1 MSLMK
6 SPAPVA
12 AIRPHPVP
20 SPHGTRIDPYYWLRD
35 DEREDPEVLA
45 YLAAENAHVEHE
57 LAGAKALEDRVFEE
71 IVGRLQQDDSSVPF
85 LLRGYWY
92 YSRFETGQEH
102 PIYAR
107 RRGSLDAA
115 EEILLDANRLAAEHE
130 YYQIGALTVSPNS
143 AWLAFSEDIV
153 GRRQYRLRYKDLRS
167 GEVLTPGI
175 EDIEADL
182 AWANDDKTVLYVAKD
197 PETLLGLYVKKH
209 VVGSK
214 PEQDV
219 LVYEQTDRSFYTS
232 IEKSKSE
239 RYLFIQI
246 ESTVA
251 SEWHYADAD
260 DPELV
265 FHPFLAQERD
275 HEYQLEHLGDRFIV
289 RSNWQAPNFR
299 IMSAAIGVHSDRSSW
314 TELVPHRG
322 DTFIEDFEVFDG
334 FLALSLRN
342 GGLHKI
348 SIKPH
353 GGEEYWIASDE
364 AAYSMSLGV
373 NPESTTPLLRYTYTS
388 LTTPT
393 SVYDYD
399 TGTGQ
404 KTLLKRDPVLG
415 SFDPSHYCT
424 EFLFVTARDGARV
437 PVSLV
442 YRRGTALDGTAP
454 MLQYAYGAYGISME
468 PAFSSARLSLLDRGF
483 VYAIAHVR
491 GGQELGRAWYE
502 AGRLTHK
509 MNSFNDF
516 IDVTR
521 HLVERGYAARDAVFA
536 MGGSAGGLL
545 VAAVANLAPQDYRGI
560 VAQVPFVDV
569 VTTMLDAGIPLTTN
583 EYDEWGNPDQ
593 RANYDYMLAYS
604 PYDNVR
610 AQRYPAMLVTTGL
623 WDSQVQYYEPAK
635 WVAKLR
641 SLKTDDNRLLLH
653 TDMDAGHGGKSGR
666 FQRYREIAKEYAF
679 ILHELRITG

>member
-1 MSLMK
+1 MPGMK
-6 SPAPVA
+6 DLAPVA
-12 AIRPHPVP
+12 TIRPHPVP

-35 DEREDPEVLA
+35 DEREDPDVLA
-45 YLAAENAHVEHE
+45 YLTAENAYLERE
-57 LAGAKALEDRVFEE
+57 LADAKPLEDRLFEE
-71 IVGRLQQDDSSVPF
+71 IVARLQQDDSSVPF

-102 PIYAR
+102 PIYVR
-107 RRGSLDAA
+107 RRGSLDAP

-130 YYQIGALTVSPNS
+130 YYQIGALAVSPNS
-143 AWLAFSEDIV
+143 GWLAFSEDTV
-153 GRRQYRLRYKDLRS
+153 GRRQYRLRYKDLGT
-167 GEVLTPGI
+167 GELYDPGI
-175 EDIEADL
+175 ADIEADL
-182 AWANDDKTVLYVAKD
+182 AWANDDKTILYVAKD

-209 VVGSK
+209 VVGSSARD
-214 PEQDV
+214 DV
-219 LVYEQTDRSFYTS
+219 LVFEQTDRSFYTS

-260 DPELV
+260 DPELR
-265 FHPFLAQERD
+265 FQLFLAQERD

-299 IMSAAIGVHSDRSSW
+299 ILSAMIGPHSDRSDW
-314 TELVPHRG
+314 TELVAHRA
-322 DTFIEDFEVFDG
+322 DTFIEDFEVFDE

-353 GGEEYWIASDE
+353 GGEEYGIASDE
-364 AAYSMSLGV
+364 AAYSMSLGI
-373 NPESTTPLLRYTYTS
+373 NPESTTSLLRYTYSS

-399 TGTGQ
+399 TRSGG

-415 SFDPSHYCT
+415 AFDPAQYHT

-454 MLQYAYGAYGISME
+454 LLQYAYGAYGISME
-468 PAFSSARLSLLDRGF
+468 PAFSAARLSLLDRGF

-509 MNSFNDF
+509 MNSFSDF
-516 IDVTR
+516 IDVT
-521 HLVERGYAARDAVFA
+521 HDLVARRYVARDAVFA

-545 VAAVANLAPQDYRGI
+545 VAAVANLAPEDYRGI

-593 RANYDYMLAYS
+593 RVNYDYMLAYS

-641 SLKTDDNRLLLH
+641 SLKTDENRLLLH
-653 TDMDAGHGGKSGR
+653 TDMEAGHGGKSGR
-666 FQRYREIAKEYAF
+666 FQHYREIAKEYAF
-679 ILHELRITG
+679 ILHELGIRA